1 MKLSTPQTLG
11 ELAQYAEREIRSR
24 LADVGSPD
32 LDHPIT
38 VEGEDT
44 VISSLCPIEDA
55 EPGCL
60 TFAVNEK
67 YVTMAEKSPAAA
79 LVVTS
84 FGSTSLPCIKA
95 PAPRLV
101 FSVLLEMSQAK
112 PSLVPAADGT
122 TRFKDPNKVRIGE
135 GTVIGD
141 FCYVGRD
148 VEIGAGCRIYPHVFI
163 DDNVVLGDGV
173 VVYPKVTVFRNTRI
187 GNRVIIHAGAVIGD
201 DGYSYNQI
209 LDLEKGRLHHI
220 KNEHLGGVVI
230 EDFVEIGSQV
240 CIDRGLAGMTVIG
253 RGTKIDNLAQIAHNC
268 IIGQDCIVVSQ
279 VGMAG
284 HSQLGNRVFAL
295 GQAGLAPGVKIGDD
309 AIIGGQAGIS
319 NDIPA
324 GSKMWT
330 GSPAQKGEV
339 YYRQLGMIRRDLPKV
354 RDFFQLLKKAESFEE
369 LKAAFFGSDKKQEKS
384 E

>member
-11 ELAQYAEREIRSR
+11 ELAQYAEREIRRR
-24 LADVGSPD
+24 LAEVGSPD

-38 VEGEDT
+38 VEGGDT
-44 VISSLCPIEDA
+44 VISSLCPIENA

-67 YVTMAEKSPAAA
+67 YVAMAEASPAAA

-84 FGSTSLPCIKA
+84 FGSTCRPCIKA

-101 FSVLLEMSQAK
+101 FSVLLETLQPK

-122 TRFKDPNKVRIGE
+122 IRFKDPEQVQVGD

-141 FCYVGRD
+141 FCYIGRN
-148 VEIGAGCRIYPHVFI
+148 VQIGSGCRIYPHVFI

-173 VVYPKVTVFRNTRI
+173 VVYPKVTIFRNTSI

-209 LDLEKGRLHHI
+209 LDLEKGRLHHL

-240 CIDRGLAGMTVIG
+240 CIDRGLAGMTVVG
-253 RGTKIDNLAQIAHNC
+253 RGTKIDNLVQIAHNC
-268 IIGQDCIVVSQ
+268 IVGQDCIIVSQ

-284 HSQLGNRVFAL
+284 HSQLGSRVFAL
-295 GQAGLAPGVKIGDD
+295 GQSGMAPGIKVGDD
-309 AIIGGQAGIS
+309 AIIGGKAGIS

-324 GSKMWT
+324 GSTMWT
-330 GSPAQKGEV
+330 GIPAQRGDV
-339 YYRQLGMIRRDLPKV
+339 HYRQLAMIRRDLPKV
-354 RDFFQLLKKAESFEE
+354 REFFRLLKKAESFQE
-369 LKAAFFGSDKKQEKS
+369 LKEAFLGSDNKQEKS